1 MSEEELKDLLEINK
15 SLKLVHFNDEIL
27 KKVKSAV
34 QDYTIRIREYGMAE
48 VFTKEKFYE
57 IEHLLECN
65 YLMSVINMNTDYG
78 ISRIVRF
85 QDSMFYYAELVSSQA
100 MVIAFMK
107 QEGMDA
113 VNIDIHKISDTLD
126 VLTFPYKYLNLLSKK
141 DRLAADR
148 LLRKYSGNQNAKQT
162 PPIHTRNPKADY
174 IKNLKRVINEL
185 RNTPHYKVDKSKVA
199 KKLGVN
205 YSVNTLNDNLSKNKI
220 KYHSKSKQFEDLETG
235 EFF

>member
-1 MSEEELKDLLEINK
+1 MSEEEIQQLLKDNK
-15 SLKLVHFNDEIL
+15 SLKLVRFDGVVL

-34 QDYTIRIREYGMAE
+34 NEYVVRIREYGMAE

-65 YLMSVINMNTDYG
+65 YLMNVINMNTDYG

-107 QEGMDA
+107 QEGMDV
-113 VNIDIHKISDTLD
+113 VNIDIHKISDNLD

-148 LLRKYSGNQNAKQT
+148 LLRKYWGNQTAKQT

-185 RNTPHYKVDKSKVA
+185 RNTPPYKVDKSKVA

-220 KYHSKSKQFEDLETG
+220 KYHIKSKQFEDLETG
-235 EFF
+235 EYF

>member
-1 MSEEELKDLLEINK
+1 MSEEELKDLLDKNK
-15 SLKLVHFNDEIL
+15 NLKLIKLNDTVL

-34 QDYTIRIREYGMAE
+34 QDYIIRIREYGMAE
-48 VFTKEKFYE
+48 VFTPDKFSE

-65 YLMSVINMNTDYG
+65 YLMNVINMNTDYG

-113 VNIDIHKISDTLD
+113 INIDIHKISDALD

-148 LLRKYSGNQNAKQT
+148 LLRKYSGNQNAKQAL
-162 PPIHTRNPKADY
+162 PIHTRNPKADY

-185 RNTPHYKVDKSKVA
+185 RNTPPYKVDKSKVA

-205 YSVNTLNDNLSKNKI
+205 YSVNTLNDNLFKNKI
-220 KYHSKSKQFEDLETG
+220 KYHRKTKQFEDLETG
-235 EFF
+235 EIF